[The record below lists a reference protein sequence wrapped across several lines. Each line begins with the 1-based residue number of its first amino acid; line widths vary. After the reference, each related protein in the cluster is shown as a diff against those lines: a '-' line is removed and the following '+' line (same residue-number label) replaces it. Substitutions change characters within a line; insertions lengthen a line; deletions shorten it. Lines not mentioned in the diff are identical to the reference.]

1 MLLDTL
7 EADIIWQVNIIKLSF
22 DIQLNPFFFASTPP
36 VDPYHSLQEVKCQRS
51 KITRDMAL
59 VPGYDAYF
67 SFSKAKLGYSGVCV
81 YVKSELGVPK
91 ASLEGITGILQN
103 RPFDVDFL
111 STLQTPAD
119 ALDGEGRCIILEF
132 ECLVLINIYFPNF
145 ASEAR
150 GEFIMD
156 YYGCVQK
163 RIEDYLAKGQQVVLV
178 GDVNAVHDEIDHC
191 DPKESM
197 RLHGLKDFKDLPH
210 RRWVDRL
217 IGPQG
222 PMMDMARYYHPD
234 RKGMFTCW
242 NTRINARPA
251 NYGTRIDYVLA
262 SHGLQPR
269 FVYADIQP
277 EIIGSDHCPV
287 YADFAIEP
295 EQMRCAQPDTTS
307 PLLTTN
313 FPEFSSKQKKLSSY
327 FFQSTH
333 RLAPSSGLDDKKR
346 KQVESSRIESRRE
359 ISKKQKG
366 LNAFF
371 STKNP
376 VAPPVNT
383 SQEDPWRDRAK
394 DGVDDL
400 PEVKDKQVA
409 AWSALFQAPERPR
422 CSGHDE
428 PCLERTVTKKGKN
441 LGRTFYVCSKPV
453 GPHDGPKE
461 HYSCHHFSW
470 KHK

>member
-1 MLLDTL
+1 
-7 EADIIWQVNIIKLSF
+7 
-22 DIQLNPFFFASTPP
+22 
-36 VDPYHSLQEVKCQRS
+36 
-51 KITRDMAL
+51 MAL

-67 SFSKAKLGYSGVCV
+67 SFSKAKLGYSGVSV
-81 YVKSELGVPK
+81 YVKSEIGLPK

-103 RPFDVDFL
+103 RPFDADFL
-111 STLQTPAD
+111 KTLQTPAD
-119 ALDGEGRCIILEF
+119 ALDAEGRCIILEF

-178 GDVNAVHDEIDHC
+178 GDVNAVHDTIDHC

-197 RLHGLKDFKDLPH
+197 RQHGLKDFKDLPH

-222 PMMDMARYYHPD
+222 SMIDMARYYHPD

-277 EIIGSDHCPV
+277 QIIGSDHCPV
-287 YADFAIEP
+287 YADFAIDP

-313 FPEFSSKQKKLSSY
+313 FPEFS
-327 FFQSTH
+327 
-333 RLAPSSGLDDKKR
+333 R
-346 KQVESSRIESRRE
+346 
-359 ISKKQKG
+359 
-366 LNAFF
+366 
-371 STKNP
+371 
-376 VAPPVNT
+376 APPVNR
-383 SQEDPWRDRAK
+383 SQEDLWGHGPK
-394 DGVDDL
+394 DWVDDL
-400 PEVKDKQVA
+400 PEIKDKQVT

-422 CSGHDE
+422 CSGHDA

-453 GPHDGPKE
+453 GPQDGPKE

-470 KHK
+470 KHQ